1 MQANYIFLDQG
12 SQFLVVD
19 SHALYV
25 LYKTFLEGL
34 VACITIYQQLNCIFI
49 FHHRLCLLS
58 YCLSAGTRI
67 MKWLLL
73 LQKIWSGNFLIIWIF
88 ICWWHICLDDLL
100 LVCRLPNCLF
110 ITIWRI
116 LVDGGKK
123 LQKTCCCKILQL
135 IPDVAHYIVSRK
147 CCHC

>member
-1 MQANYIFLDQG
+1 MHYMF
-12 SQFLVVD
+12 
-19 SHALYV
+19 

-34 VACITIYQQLNCIFI
+34 VACITIYQQPNCIFI
-49 FHHRLCLLS
+49 FHHRLCLLG

-67 MKWLLL
+67 MKYLLL

-88 ICWWHICLDDLL
+88 ICWWHICLDELL
-100 LVCRLPNCLF
+100 LVCLLPNCLF
-110 ITIWRI
+110 ITIQCI

-123 LQKTCCCKILQL
+123 LQKTCCCKFLQL
-135 IPDVAHYIVSRK
+135 ISDVAHYIVSSK